1 MNKKRIFAFLLAA
14 SLSAGALVS
23 CGGGETSAPA
33 ADSGSTPASE
43 TASTGGDSAEASD
56 SGETASSDGV
66 YQITM
71 CYPGP
76 ADQPDYQAV
85 MDAINELTMEELN
98 MSFNGI
104 QLGFG
109 DWTDRIRLM
118 LTGGEKLDIVPTYAT
133 QASAYVSQGLV
144 LNLLDWNG
152 TNLLEEYGSGI
163 IEAVGETHTYGG
175 QINGVLYGIPSQKEA
190 MGTAGIVMRK
200 DIVDELGLDYENW
213 STYEDLTDAFTQVHE
228 AHPELNVVVGW
239 NMVTKFYPFDYLN
252 DSFGVLMMDDPDNL
266 TLEVE
271 NLFETDYY
279 MDMAKIIHEWYT
291 NGWVMLDAATTT
303 ETSSN
308 LMKAGN
314 AFCYFSPIKP
324 GFLAQE
330 ESLTARE
337 LVTQVLYPEWDVI
350 GSDRIN
356 FVNWGIAHQSE
367 DPVKAMEFLEFAFTS
382 GEFEDLLNFGI
393 EGQHYVKMEGSDVMV
408 TYPEGVDATNCG
420 YHLAVGWALPNQF
433 VGSVWEGNPEDVWD
447 QYRACNEASLWSKAY
462 GFIPDT
468 SAPEIANIQT
478 ALTNVYNTYM
488 KSIECGAVDPETIIP
503 QMNQELYAAG
513 LQEYMDEKQRQLD
526 AWAEANGVS

>member
-1 MNKKRIFAFLLAA
+1 MSKKRIFAFLLAA

-23 CGGGETSAPA
+23 CGGGGESSTASTES
-33 ADSGSTPASE
+33 SGSTTTAESGSE
-43 TASTGGDSAEASD
+43 A
-56 SGETASSDGV
+56 ASSGSSDET

-118 LTGGEKLDIVPTYAT
+118 LTGGEKLDIVPTFAT
-133 QASAYVSQGLV
+133 QASAYVSQNLV

-152 TNLLEEYGSGI
+152 VNLLDEYGSGI
-163 IEAVGETHTYGG
+163 VEAVGEEQAYGG

-190 MGTAGIVMRK
+190 MGTAGVVMRK

-213 STYEDLTDAFTQVHE
+213 HTYEDLYDAFAQVHE
-228 AHPELNVVVGW
+228 AHPELNVVSGT
-239 NMVTKFYPFDYLN
+239 NLITQFYPYDSLN
-252 DSFGVLMMDDPDNL
+252 DSLGVLMMDDPDNL
-266 TLEVE
+266 TLDVI
-271 NLFETDYY
+271 NLYETDYY
-279 MDMAKIIHEWYT
+279 NTQAAIVHEWYT

-303 ETSSN
+303 ETNSG
-308 LMKAGN
+308 LMRAGN
-314 AFCYFSPIKP
+314 LFCYMSPIKP

-330 ESLTARE
+330 ESLTGRE
-337 LVTQVLYPEWDVI
+337 LVTQVLYEDWDII
-350 GSDRIN
+350 GSLNIHY
-356 FVNWGIAHQSE
+356 VNWGIAHQSE
-367 DPVKAMEFLEFAFTS
+367 DPVKAMEFLEFAFTN

-393 EGQHYVKMEGSDVMV
+393 EGEHYVHMDGSDVMV
-408 TYPEGVDATNCG
+408 TYPEGVDSTNCG

-433 VGSVWEGNPEDVWD
+433 VGSIWEGNPEDVWE
-447 QYRACNEASLWSKAY
+447 QYKACNEASLWSKAY

-468 SAPEIANIQT
+468 SSPEIANLQT
-478 ALTNVYNTYM
+478 ALTNVQNTYIN
-488 KSIECGAVDPETIIP
+488 SIGCGAVDPAVVIP
-503 QMNQELYAAG
+503 QMNEELYAAG
-513 LQEYMDEKQRQLD
+513 LQDYMDEKQRQLD
-526 AWAEANGVS
+526 EWAAANGVS

>member
-23 CGGGETSAPA
+23 CGGGGNS
-33 ADSGSTPASE
+33 S
-43 TASTGGDSAEASD
+43 TASTESSGSSSTSETGTDSSDTAEASTSAE
-56 SGETASSDGV
+56 SGDAYT
-66 YQITM
+66 ITM
-71 CYPGP
+71 CYPAGS
-76 ADQPDYQAV
+76 DQPDYQEV
-85 MDAINELTMEELN
+85 MDAIDALTMEELG
-98 MSFNGI
+98 MHFNGI

-118 LTGGEKLDIVPTYAT
+118 LTGGDKLDIVPTLAT

-163 IEAVGETHTYGG
+163 IDAVGEEQAYGG

-213 STYEDLTDAFTQVHE
+213 HTYEDLNDAFAQVHE
-228 AHPELNVVVGW
+228 AHPELNVIVGD
-239 NMVTKFYPFDYLN
+239 NMVTKFYPYDSLN

-266 TLEVE
+266 TLNVE

-279 MDMAKIIHEWYT
+279 MNQAKIVHEWYA
-291 NGWVMLDAATTT
+291 NGWVMLDAATST
-303 ETSSN
+303 ETAAN
-308 LMKAGN
+308 LMKAGS
-314 AFCYFSPIKP
+314 AFCFFEPIKP
-324 GFLAQE
+324 GYLAQE
-330 ESLTARE
+330 ESLTGRE
-337 LVTQVLYPEWDVI
+337 LVTQILYEDWDII
-350 GSDRIN
+350 GSLHIN
-356 FVNWGIAHQSE
+356 YVNWGIAHQSE

-382 GEFEDLLNFGI
+382 GKFEDLLNFGI
-393 EGQHYVKMEGSDVMV
+393 EGQHYVHMDGSDVMI
-408 TYPEGVDATNCG
+408 TYPEGVDASNCG
-420 YHLAVGWALPNQF
+420 YHLAVGWALPNQY
-433 VGSVWEGNPEDVWD
+433 VGSIWEGNPEDVWD
-447 QYRACNEASLWSKAY
+447 QYKACNEASLWSKAY

-468 SAPEIANIQT
+468 SDPQIANIQT
-478 ALTNVYNTYM
+478 ALTNVYNTYY

-503 QMNQELYAAG
+503 QMNEELYAAG
-513 LQEYMDEKQRQLD
+513 LQDYMDEKQRQLD

>member
-1 MNKKRIFAFLLAA
+1 MSKKRIFAFLLAA

-23 CGGGETSAPA
+23 CGGGGESSTASTES
-33 ADSGSTPASE
+33 SGSTTTAESGSE
-43 TASTGGDSAEASD
+43 A
-56 SGETASSDGV
+56 ASSGSSDET

-76 ADQPDYQAV
+76 ADQTDYQKV

-98 MSFNGI
+98 MTFNGI

-118 LTGGEKLDIVPTYAT
+118 LTGGEKLDIVPTFAT
-133 QASAYVSQGLV
+133 QASAYVSQNLV

-152 TNLLEEYGSGI
+152 VNLLDEYGSGI
-163 IEAVGETHTYGG
+163 VEAVGEEQAYGG

-190 MGTAGIVMRK
+190 MGTAGVVMRK

-213 STYEDLTDAFTQVHE
+213 HTYEDLYDAFAQVHE
-228 AHPELNVVVGW
+228 AHPELNVVVGA
-239 NMVTKFYPFDYLN
+239 NMVTKFYPYDSLS

-266 TLEVE
+266 TLNVE

-279 MDMAKIIHEWYT
+279 MNMAKIVHEWYQ

-303 ETSSN
+303 ETASS

-337 LVTQVLYPEWDVI
+337 LVTPGPLRRLGYYRHPEHQLCQLGHRPPVGRPGQGDGVP
-350 GSDRIN
+350 
-356 FVNWGIAHQSE
+356 GICFHE
-367 DPVKAMEFLEFAFTS
+367 RRL
-382 GEFEDLLNFGI
+382 EDLLNFGI
-393 EGQHYVKMEGSDVMV
+393 EGEHYVHMDGSDVMV
-408 TYPEGVDATNCG
+408 TYPEGVDASNCG

-433 VGSVWEGNPEDVWD
+433 VGSVWEGNPEDVWE
-447 QYRACNEASLWSKAY
+447 QYKACNEASLWSKAY

-478 ALTNVYNTYM
+478 ALTNVYNTYT
-488 KSIECGAVDPETIIP
+488 KSIECGAVDPETVIP

-513 LQEYMDEKQRQLD
+513 LQDYMDEKQRQLD